1 MTLKNLAGSVGFAA
15 LIAATSGMAHADSF
29 EIQLSDTAVTEAH
42 DGRVL
47 LIITPDGEK
56 EPRFQ
61 VKQSYDAPQIFGVNV
76 NSLQGIRRPSTRTR
90 VRSAPR
96 PRKSTFAVPAASLAR
111 PAPSDGETCGS
122 VLSISSTRTVPR
134 AWI

>member
-15 LIAATSGMAHADSF
+15 LIAATGSTAHAESF
-29 EIQLSDTAVTEAH
+29 DIQLSDTAATEEH

-76 NSLQGIRRPSTRTR
+76 NNLQPGASVEIST
-90 VRSAPR
+90 
-96 PRKSTFAVPAASLAR
+96 
-111 PAPSDGETCGS
+111 
-122 VLSISSTRTVPR
+122 
-134 AWI
+134 